1 MDLADGRRAAHVKW
15 DGKTIALG
23 TFTVAEAAEK
33 CDRAKALTKK
43 WRASMVPKPDV
54 EWVKKAL
61 EKLNIRVVND
71 RPGRRRKD
79 EVEQQLKPNSARA
92 FANNTAAGF
101 SNSGMHQQSPRII
114 RRHADRGESNIL
126 NSPRD
131 PFGNMSTNAA
141 MAAVPNEIS
150 TNAFD
155 LYPNGVGG
163 VSNIPTR
170 EESGVNPGDFSN
182 LVQSRMGMPND
193 TDVNISSFQDVGATP
208 GMESASASRQHYGI
222 LKEHHDNLLKELQQ
236 TTYMMQMYQR
246 NYEEMEDQP
255 SNMMGNPMF
264 GSDALGSSM
273 AGPSFGNR
281 MPPSFRQAQ
290 ALDPS
295 MQYPYDF
302 PPRSNSLGSG
312 EFAQRN
318 QSVAL
323 NQGGA
328 LNQGARN
335 QSSAL
340 NQGARNQG
348 GAMNQ
353 GAMSFFQAAEAADND
368 GDFQIQNQNSNAAY
382 QEMQQQQQLLQQQQ
396 QQLQMQQ
403 QMQMQNRMG
412 NRQQDIQYSSNDFQF
427 GQGNTRHYLEDEDRD
442 ETKRLRTGGQG
453 EWQGRGGRSSNSRF
467 DNSEKEEI

>member
-1 MDLADGRRAAHVKW
+1 VLTAPDRVIIRTTLTSLFNLQW

-79 EVEQQLKPNSARA
+79 EVEQQQIKPNSARA
-92 FANNTAAGF
+92 FASNSAAGF
-101 SNSGMHQQSPRII
+101 SNSGMHQHSPRNI
-114 RRHADRGESNIL
+114 RRHADRGEGTIL

-131 PFGNMSTNAA
+131 PFGNMNMNAA

-155 LYPNGVGG
+155 LYPNGAGG
-163 VSNIPTR
+163 VSINPTR
-170 EESGVNPGDFSN
+170 EETGVNSEDFSN
-182 LVQSRMGMPND
+182 LIQQSRMGLPND
-193 TDVNISSFQDVGATP
+193 ADVNASSFQDAGTTP
-208 GMESASASRQHYGI
+208 GMESASASRQHYAI

-255 SNMMGNPMF
+255 PNMMGNAMF
-264 GSDALGSSM
+264 GSDAMGSSM
-273 AGPSFGNR
+273 GGQSFGNR
-281 MPPSFRQAQ
+281 MQPSFRQSQ
-290 ALDPS
+290 AIDPS

-302 PPRSNSLGSG
+302 PHRSNSLGGAS
-312 EFAQRN
+312 EFAMAQRN
-318 QSVAL
+318 QGGGMNQGTR
-323 NQGGA
+323 NQGG
-328 LNQGARN
+328 GM
-335 QSSAL
+335 

-348 GAMNQ
+348 GGMNQGTRNQGGGTNQ
-353 GAMSFFQAAEAADND
+353 GAMSYFQSGEADND
-368 GDFQIQNQNSNAAY
+368 GDFQIQNQNTNAAY
-382 QEMQQQQQLLQQQQ
+382 QEMQQQQQMLQQQQ

-403 QMQMQNRMG
+403 EMQMQNRMG
-412 NRQQDIQYSSNDFQF
+412 NRQQEIQYSSNDFQF

-442 ETKRLRTGGQG
+442 KAKRLRTG
-453 EWQGRGGRSSNSRF
+453 S
-467 DNSEKEEI
+467 